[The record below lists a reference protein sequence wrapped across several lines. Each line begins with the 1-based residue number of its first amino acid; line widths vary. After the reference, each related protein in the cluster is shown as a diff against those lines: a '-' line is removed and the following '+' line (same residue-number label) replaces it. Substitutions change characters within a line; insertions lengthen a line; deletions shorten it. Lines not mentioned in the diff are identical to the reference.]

1 MFQMARTKSRTRH
14 LGRTVAGALLLA
26 GLMLAGMAFPSAAFA
41 NPYIV
46 VDAKSG
52 RVLFANEPFRKWYPA
67 SLTKLM
73 TAYLVFED
81 MKSGR
86 LDPRAA
92 ITFSAAAANEP
103 ASKMYFAPGTR
114 VTVDNALKM
123 MLVHS
128 ANDAAH
134 AVADAAIGGREA
146 FIARMNAKAAEL
158 GMVDTRFVNANG
170 MTSMAS
176 PQTGQYTTA
185 RDMAVLALAISR
197 DFPEYHFYFTIPG
210 IAADSGKYRNTNLL
224 VGNFDG
230 ATGMKTGFV
239 CASGYNQVSSASR
252 GGRTV
257 IAVAFGANSVPAR
270 ADKAAELLQAGL
282 TTTERSGPELASYLP
297 PPAPDRP
304 VADITSQVCTAEAI
318 QDRGDIRDDDGN
330 YIFKSPY
337 LKPLPKEFATIDAF
351 RLPNDTETVASSLDN
366 LTYVPL
372 PYARPE
378 Q

>member
-1 MFQMARTKSRTRH
+1 MVRTI
-14 LGRTVAGALLLA
+14 AGALLVAVLMVA
-26 GLMLAGMAFPSAAFA
+26 GSAAYA

-46 VDAKSG
+46 VDAKTG
-52 RVLFANEPFRKWYPA
+52 RVLFSNEPFKKWFPA

-81 MKSGR
+81 LKAGR

-114 VTVDNALKM
+114 VTVDDALKM

-134 AVADAAIGGREA
+134 AVADAAIGGRQA
-146 FIARMNAKAAEL
+146 FIARMNAKAAQL
-158 GMVDTRFVNANG
+158 GMVDTHFVNANG
-170 MTSMAS
+170 MTSLAN
-176 PQTGQYTTA
+176 PQPGQYTTA
-185 RDMAVLALAISR
+185 RDMAVLALAIDR
-197 DFPEYHFYFTIPG
+197 DFPEYHYYFTIPG
-210 IAADSGKYRNTNLL
+210 IQSNSGKYRNTNLL

-239 CASGYNQVSSASR
+239 CASGYNQVSSAAR
-252 GGRTV
+252 DGREV

-282 TTTERSGPELASYLP
+282 TTNDRNGPELAAFLP

-304 VADITSQVCTAEAI
+304 VADITNEVCTAQAVEN
-318 QDRGDIRDDDGN
+318 RGDIRDEDGN

-337 LKPLPKEFATIDAF
+337 LKPLPKVYPTVDAY
-351 RLPNDTETVASSLDN
+351 RLPNDTETVAATLDT

-372 PYARPE
+372 PIARPR
-378 Q
+378 

>member
-1 MFQMARTKSRTRH
+1 MAAAV
-14 LGRTVAGALLLA
+14 LFAGIVLATLVSVGAAALA
-26 GLMLAGMAFPSAAFA
+26 H
-41 NPYIV
+41 PYIV
-46 VDAKSG
+46 VDAKTG
-52 RVLFANEPFRKWYPA
+52 RVLFANEPFKKWYPA

-81 MKSGR
+81 MKAGR

-92 ITFSAAAANEP
+92 IPFSAAAANEP

-134 AVADAAIGGREA
+134 AVADAAIGGRDA

-158 GMVDTRFVNANG
+158 GMVDTHFVNANG
-170 MTSMAS
+170 MTSMAN

-185 RDMAVLALAISR
+185 RDMAVLALAMSR
-197 DFPEYHFYFTIPG
+197 DFPEYQYYFTIPG

-239 CASGYNQVSSASR
+239 CASGYNQVSSAKR
-252 GGRTV
+252 GGREV

-282 TTTERSGPELASYLP
+282 TSNDRSGPELSTYLP

-304 VADITSQVCTAEAI
+304 VADITSEVCSAQAV
-318 QDRGDIRDDDGN
+318 QDRGDIRDEDGN

-337 LKPLPKEFATIDAF
+337 LKPLPKEYATIDAF
-351 RLPNDTETVASSLDN
+351 RLPNDTETVAGALDN